1 MIRAYNVKLKTLVI
15 ILVHWIQKF
24 WYWGGF
30 VAINQTFVLS
40 VMAGNQ
46 LRMTHHENSERNICE
61 PDHYADQ
68 SFLGAHYWDLC

>member
-1 MIRAYNVKLKTLVI
+1 MI

-46 LRMTHHENSERNICE
+46 LRMTHHEISERNICE